1 MNKFIEYQNLDINN
15 SELLDQF
22 LKSCN
27 LYELEMVYQYQ
38 MSTQNN

>member
-38 MSTQNN
+38 MSTENN